1 MQLLLEHRDCRPGT
15 GRLRRRSP
23 PASTATMPLTMQI
36 ATLPRLARTPTPELI
51 EHLEDAVAAKKL
63 ALAEAVRLEFRGR
76 PERERQELRDRYSAT
91 FSKLEVPQ
99 AAAAKTTI
107 GKIASLAAFGRER
120 FNAATTGRSD
130 PVARMTAARMAAE

>member
-1 MQLLLEHRDCRPGT
+1 
-15 GRLRRRSP
+15 
-23 PASTATMPLTMQI
+23 MQI

-91 FSKLEVPQ
+91 FSKLEVPRPQ
-99 AAAAKTTI
+99 PRRLPSARSRRWRRSVGSASTRRPRAGLTR
-107 GKIASLAAFGRER
+107 SLA
-120 FNAATTGRSD
+120 
-130 PVARMTAARMAAE
+130 